1 MLNLDEMKKKKDGI
15 MTRLSAAIATGK
27 TDEIAPVMREWC
39 DYVEESVTAEPVSY
53 THLTLP
59 TIA

>member
-39 DYVEESVTAEPVSY
+39 DYVEESVTAE
-53 THLTLP
+53 HDAKWKL
-59 TIA
+59 